1 MKSFIALALVGAVSA
16 LDNTTFKFMQF
27 LSRQNKSYASL
38 EEFNLRLQNFANTD
52 EFIEKWNANKENTST
67 VGHNFLSDWT
77 AEEKKRLNG
86 YGGERPV
93 PAEALIHTMD
103 ENQTVPA
110 SVNWVTA
117 GNVGAVQDQG
127 QCGSCWA
134 FSATGA
140 AAASMSIQYNS
151 TPTY

>member
-1 MKSFIALALVGAVSA
+1 MKSFAIAALAVVASA
-16 LDNTTFKFMQF
+16 RITDEEDFAFMRY
-27 LSRQNKSYASL
+27 LANHSKSYSTL
-38 EEFNLRLQNFANTD
+38 EEFNLRFACFRRVNQ
-52 EFIEKWNANKENTST
+52 ELEELNAPGSSSFHD
-67 VGHNFLSDWT
+67 HNYLSDWT
-77 AEEKKRLNG
+77 ADEKKRLNG
-86 YGGERPV
+86 YGGERPI
-93 PAEALIHTMD
+93 PAEALLHTMD

-140 AAASMSIQYNS
+140 AAASMSI
-151 TPTY
+151 